1 MAKKRIE
8 ATVYGHVQGV
18 YFRQA
23 TQQSARRF
31 GLSGWVANEWDGT
44 VQVIAE
50 GEEQALEQLVDFL
63 HDGPPSA
70 RVERVQANWL
80 AATGE
85 FDDFQVRWL

>member
-1 MAKKRIE
+1 MAKKRVE
-8 ATVYGHVQGV
+8 ATVYGQVQGV
-18 YFRQA
+18 YFRQT
-23 TQQSARRF
+23 TQQVAQRLA
-31 GLSGWVANEWDGT
+31 LSGWVANEWDGT

-50 GEEQALEQLVDFL
+50 GEEQALDQLVDFL

-80 AATGE
+80 VATGE